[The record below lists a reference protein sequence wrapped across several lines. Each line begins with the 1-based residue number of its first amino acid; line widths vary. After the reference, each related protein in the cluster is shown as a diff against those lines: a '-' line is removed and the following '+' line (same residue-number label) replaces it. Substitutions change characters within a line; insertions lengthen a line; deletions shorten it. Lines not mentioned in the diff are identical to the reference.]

1 MCGRGT
7 GPVSGQNELNIA
19 RSSRVTQARPHRG
32 GRLAADDSRARLG
45 LSQRPFLAGPTA
57 SARPREPAS
66 QDWRR
71 RIWSAVCCCCLQ
83 SAAVCCLMSG
93 PVASSFSDCQSVASK
108 QASKQSEQRWA
119 WRFEVSRGHRSLS
132 LSLSPSSAFGASGP
146 SHFTFIAIL
155 PSIHPPSAVPTV
167 HSLHPSTR
175 ATSRRCCLLHH
186 SSHTPT
192 TLLSFPLVVPCRVR
206 FLLLHPPSLP
216 SRNLH
221 PFPLDSRIASSATI
235 LLYILHPRALVVA
248 FSGRHRLLASSR

>member
-66 QDWRR
+66 QERR

-146 SHFTFIAIL
+146 SHFTFIAI
-155 PSIHPPSAVPTV
+155 PFHPPSIRRPDRTFTSSIHPRHVAPV
-167 HSLHPSTR
+167 LPSTPFV
-175 ATSRRCCLLHH
+175 
-186 SSHTPT
+186 SHAHYAPVV
-192 TLLSFPLVVPCRVR
+192 SAGRVVPCPVPTTTSTIAAISQ
-206 FLLLHPPSLP
+206 PPS
-216 SRNLH
+216 
-221 PFPLDSRIASSATI
+221 FPT
-235 LLYILHPRALVVA
+235 
-248 FSGRHRLLASSR
+248 